1 MLFDKNDDVR
11 NERILYQAKPNMLFG
26 CKKAIY
32 GIVLLIIVF
41 ILSPKVIQF
50 VGNMQVYLISY
61 INLALTRYAAIGF
74 FIVILFI
81 ILFIIWQ
88 LIGWYSKEY
97 ILTQSRIII
106 KYGVL
111 STKKNYMPYAAIQDI
126 NTSQSVF
133 GKIFNVGTISLFS
146 AYDNNQMELSAIS
159 NPSEV
164 EEIIFSNMVNYRAY
178 GEPNSYPH
186 NDMSYG
192 RNFQTNDSY
201 LEKND
206 YYDEFEPITPIGR
219 EKDRYSR
226 RDYEYYPDDFS
237 QGENNRKKYEYEPYN
252 DNFYDVE
259 DKQFEPRYKE
269 PLNQYDDYGRD
280 SAAYESNSIR
290 YDEPSNQ
297 YSDKSYYNEVRDEYS
312 YRDDEYYQ
320 NNGREV
326 HYNDDANN
334 NVQDKSVDVDDS
346 SEKVIRRHFDKFKK

>member
-1 MLFDKNDDVR
+1 M
-11 NERILYQAKPNMLFG
+11 
-26 CKKAIY
+26 
-32 GIVLLIIVF
+32 
-41 ILSPKVIQF
+41 
-50 VGNMQVYLISY
+50 
-61 INLALTRYAAIGF
+61 
-74 FIVILFI
+74 
-81 ILFIIWQ
+81 
-88 LIGWYSKEY
+88 
-97 ILTQSRIII
+97 
-106 KYGVL
+106 

-164 EEIIFSNMVNYRAY
+164 EEIIFSNMVNHRAY
-178 GEPNSYPH
+178 GESNPYPH

-219 EKDRYSR
+219 EKDKSPR

-237 QGENNRKKYEYEPYN
+237 QGENNRKKYEYEPYT

-269 PLNQYDDYGRD
+269 PLNQHDDYGRD
-280 SAAYESNSIR
+280 SVAYESNSIR
-290 YDEPSNQ
+290 YDESYDDYGRDSVTYEPNSIRYDESYDDYGRDSVAYESNSIRYEEPSNQ
-297 YSDKSYYNEVRDEYS
+297 SSDKSYYNEIRDEYS
-312 YRDDEYYQ
+312 YRDDDYYQ

-326 HYNDDANN
+326 YYNDNANN
-334 NVQDKSVDVDDS
+334 NVQDKSVDVDES

>member
-1 MLFDKNDDVR
+1 M
-11 NERILYQAKPNMLFG
+11 
-26 CKKAIY
+26 
-32 GIVLLIIVF
+32 II
-41 ILSPKVIQF
+41 
-50 VGNMQVYLISY
+50 M
-61 INLALTRYAAIGF
+61 
-74 FIVILFI
+74 
-81 ILFIIWQ
+81 
-88 LIGWYSKEY
+88 
-97 ILTQSRIII
+97 
-106 KYGVL
+106 
-111 STKKNYMPYAAIQDI
+111 M
-126 NTSQSVF
+126 
-133 GKIFNVGTISLFS
+133 
-146 AYDNNQMELSAIS
+146 
-159 NPSEV
+159 
-164 EEIIFSNMVNYRAY
+164 
-178 GEPNSYPH
+178 NS
-186 NDMSYG
+186 SYG

-219 EKDRYSR
+219 EKDRYPR

-269 PLNQYDDYGRD
+269 PLNQYDDYGRDSVAYEPNSIRYEESYDDYGRD